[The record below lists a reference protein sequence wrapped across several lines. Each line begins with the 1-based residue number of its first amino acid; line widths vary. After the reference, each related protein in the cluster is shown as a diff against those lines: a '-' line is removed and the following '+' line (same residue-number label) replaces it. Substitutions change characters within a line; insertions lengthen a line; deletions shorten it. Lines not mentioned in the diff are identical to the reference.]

1 MYIVHHSFSG
11 VTAWKLIVCAM
22 LRLSC
27 RARKPPRRPI
37 YRMGVGMTTK
47 PLTMGIWC
55 YNFDDCVFVVFAVLY
70 LYLRRYPWFLA
81 RGDIMV
87 IWASPPLRKSRFK
100 SVSCSFIGPLLVL
113 CLSIVSCIGNHHK
126 YKAQN
131 ATIEIPNNPSKPD
144 RYINSWTHQEWSR
157 RSLAMLNEMGH
168 DHSDV
173 EWYLMLKEN
182 GWFA

>member
-1 MYIVHHSFSG
+1 MSQPSTTQVQIQKRFMQFHRSFVSF
-11 VTAWKLIVCAM
+11 VFEYSKLH
-22 LRLSC
+22 
-27 RARKPPRRPI
+27 
-37 YRMGVGMTTK
+37 
-47 PLTMGIWC
+47 WE
-55 YNFDDCVFVVFAVLY
+55 Y
-70 LYLRRYPWFLA
+70 L
-81 RGDIMV
+81 
-87 IWASPPLRKSRFK
+87 K
-100 SVSCSFIGPLLVL
+100 
-113 CLSIVSCIGNHHK
+113 NHHK